1 MLAAFFINVAQ
12 YYGVMERDM
21 AGACKTSFLQETST
35 VKMAVLS
42 DVTHPIKPRCVV
54 Y

>member
-1 MLAAFFINVAQ
+1 MLAAFFTNVAR

-21 AGACKTSFLQETST
+21 AGACKISFFTRTST

-42 DVTHPIKPRCVV
+42 DVTHPIKPRSVV